1 MKIDIHSNKE
11 TKEQALYNLMTHIK
25 MCKRLKDRV
34 LYVVVGYGSTSGKHI
49 IKTNT
54 LELAEELKQKNQIKD
69 YILGNELDIFNAK
82 YQKFKY
88 KELINE
94 DEKRLQILRTTTN
107 HKIRSLYSRYSDIF
121 NINKLKKMFGIR
133 VHTIW
138 FHFSEVQE
146 KEKLNL

>member
-54 LELAEELKQKNQIKD
+54 LELAEELKEKNQIKD

-82 YQKFKY
+82 YQRFKY
-88 KELINE
+88 KDLINE
-94 DEKRLQILRTTTN
+94 EEKRIKNPGLIVFIL
-107 HKIRSLYSRYSDIF
+107 
-121 NINKLKKMFGIR
+121 
-133 VHTIW
+133 
-138 FHFSEVQE
+138 
-146 KEKLNL
+146 